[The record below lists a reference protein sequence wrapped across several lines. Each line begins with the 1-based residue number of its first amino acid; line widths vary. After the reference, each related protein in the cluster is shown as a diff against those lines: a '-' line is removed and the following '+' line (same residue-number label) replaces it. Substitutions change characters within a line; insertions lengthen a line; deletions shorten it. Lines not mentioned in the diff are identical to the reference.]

1 MSQGLFIIP
10 QAFKANTSLLRS
22 NDEKGNISSI
32 AIGAVTLVAKKFLDS
47 KAEKAGCIDT
57 TSYVCEKG
65 LDLLE
70 SVERKCQNISK
81 KVDGYLENADF
92 STLDKIDSILGGKIT
107 KMLEGVGEIVDAG
120 SNAVDKFVAK
130 SSFLDPSD
138 KSAYALSV
146 AGGIA
151 EGNYDDK
158 EALSKA
164 NEWFQKWEQFKGDI
178 ASCTQAIDGREIDDL
193 ENLGRAFDKYE
204 SNIDE
209 ILDIL
214 SKSKH

>member
-1 MSQGLFIIP
+1 MKKVILG
-10 QAFKANTSLLRS
+10 
-22 NDEKGNISSI
+22 SI

-214 SKSKH
+214 SKSRH